1 MNLEKLKKL
10 ESIFLLRYPQGF
22 EDPELM
28 AISKKHKVEE
38 LKEFVHH
45 NFAKEKFEDP
55 DAISAAFTKLI
66 SKSSLVSTF
75 EKVKYKNVS
84 QLFSSED
91 IETLANALWELL
103 YGEQRKGFNQLV
115 LLLAEYDIAKW
126 PILTVLGVYFNGD
139 YEVLVKPTTVKS
151 VLNYLEVTEFKY
163 TTKPNFDFY
172 SQYRALINDLK
183 SHTSKT
189 LDVDNGAFC
198 GFLMITIE

>member
-1 MNLEKLKKL
+1 MNLEKLKQL
-10 ESIFLLRYPQGF
+10 ESIFLLRYPLGF

-45 NFAKEKFEDP
+45 NFAKEKFDDP
-55 DAISAAFTKLI
+55 NAISVAFSKLI

-75 EKVKYKNVS
+75 EKVKYKNAA
-84 QLFSSED
+84 QLFSREY
-91 IETLANALWELL
+91 IESLSSAIWELL

-115 LLLAEYDIAKW
+115 LHLAEYDIAKW

-151 VLNYLEVTEFKY
+151 VLKYLEVTEFKY
-163 TTKPNFDFY
+163 STKPNFDFY
-172 SQYRALINDLK
+172 SQYRSLINDLK
-183 SHTSKT
+183 AHTSKT
-189 LDVDNGAFC
+189 LDVDNGAYC

>member
-1 MNLEKLKKL
+1 MNLEKLKQL
-10 ESIFLLRYPQGF
+10 ESTFLLRYPKGF

-28 AISKKHKVEE
+28 AISKKHKVNEM
-38 LKEFVHH
+38 KEFVHL
-45 NFAKEKFEDP
+45 NFSKEKFDDP
-55 DAISAAFTKLI
+55 YSISASFSKLI

-84 QLFSSED
+84 QLFSRED
-91 IETLANALWELL
+91 IEGLASALWELL

-126 PILTVLGVYFNGD
+126 PILTVLGVYYNGD

-172 SQYRALINDLK
+172 SQYRSLINDLK
-183 SHTSKT
+183 THTSKT
-189 LDVDNGAFC
+189 LDVDNGAYC